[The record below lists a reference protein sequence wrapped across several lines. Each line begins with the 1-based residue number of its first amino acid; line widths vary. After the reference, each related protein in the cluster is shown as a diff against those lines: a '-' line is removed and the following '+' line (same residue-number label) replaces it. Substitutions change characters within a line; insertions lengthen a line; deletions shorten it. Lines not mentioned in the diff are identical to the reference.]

1 MASVDGS
8 GGAMSAS
15 DSTKPEV
22 RKTVTVLFSD
32 VADSTPLGEMLDPES
47 TRALLSQFFEVVQD
61 VLERHGGTV
70 EKFIGDAVM
79 AVFGVPLLHE
89 DDALRAVRAAVEMNA
104 ELERLNEGFERTWGV
119 TIANRTGID
128 TGEVIAGDPRRG
140 QSFVVGDAVNTAA
153 RLEQSAQ
160 SDEILVG
167 ETTYRLVH
175 DAVVFEPALPV
186 DAKGK
191 AQPVRAWRV
200 LDVVP
205 GAPGWSR
212 RLDSPLVGRDAEL
225 DLLKATFEEATV
237 ERACRVVT
245 VIGAAGVGKSR
256 LTTEFVNSVG
266 TRATVASGRC
276 LSYGEGIT
284 FWPLAE
290 ILRDAAGVGD
300 DDTADEVRARITG
313 LVARGDDADLVQERL
328 SAVLGHGAPPGIQ
341 ETFWAV
347 RRLFEQLGE
356 EGLVVVFDDIQWAE
370 PTFLDLLE
378 YVAVFIQDTPILMV
392 CLTRPELFEQRPA
405 WMASNPNSGMVS
417 LGALTDAESD
427 GLITNLVGG
436 ADVPPSVRTRI
447 AEVAEGNP
455 LFVEETLRMLV
466 DDGLLEPI
474 DGSWAVTADI
484 SGLSI
489 PTTIQT
495 LLSARL
501 DRLPEAERAVLERAS
516 VIGRVFWW
524 SALEA
529 LSPEPQREGL
539 ARALQSLVRKE
550 LLRPDRTEL
559 RQQDAFRFAHIL
571 VRDAAYFGIPKAMR
585 ADLHESLVDWFEGKV
600 LDRTGDL
607 ESILGYHLE
616 EAHKALLDLGPRNE
630 RADLVARRAGALLAT
645 AGRQAFARGDMPAAV
660 NLLARAV
667 SLLPATDPVRFDCL
681 SALAFALIETG
692 DFARLETVGAEM
704 NAVAADSGDPGVKAH
719 AALVGLWIRLFMSPE
734 GWAEDALSEAT
745 RGIAVFEQLGDEQ
758 GLSKSWSLLGLVHL
772 YTTQFRPSE
781 EAWERS
787 SVHAHRAGN
796 RREELE
802 SLSWVPICV
811 WAGPTPV
818 DEALERCRNV
828 IERARG
834 DKKVLSIALF
844 VQAEL
849 EAGLGRFDEALELI
863 ARSKA
868 LLEELALTVWIAGP
882 LTQFAGWVD
891 LWRGDAGA
899 AEKQLRWGHETLSE
913 IKEMAWLP
921 TVDGILA
928 EAIYAQGRVDEADDL
943 AVAISDAAGSED
955 VYSQLLWRGVRA
967 KVFAGRGSVDD
978 AERLAR
984 ESVELVAGTDFLH
997 GHWYAWMTLAEV
1009 LQLSGRA
1016 DEAQV
1021 AAANAIRVAE
1031 DKGHLVR
1038 ARLARELGSRIE
1050 TPAH

>member
-1 MASVDGS
+1 
-8 GGAMSAS
+8 MSAS
-15 DSTKPEV
+15 DSTRAEV

-32 VADSTPLGEMLDPES
+32 VADSTPLGETLDPES
-47 TRALLSQFFEVVQD
+47 VRAVMSQYFEVVRT
-61 VLERHGGTV
+61 VIERHGGTV

-89 DDALRAVRAAVEMNA
+89 DDALRAVRAAVEMNG
-104 ELERLNEGFERTWGV
+104 ELARLNEGFERTWGI

-128 TGEVIAGDPRRG
+128 TGEVIAGDPSRR
-140 QSFVVGDAVNTAA
+140 QSFVAGDAVNTAA

-167 ETTYRLVH
+167 ENTHRLVRN
-175 DAVVFEPALPV
+175 AFVFERAAPV

-191 AQPVRAWRV
+191 AQPVSAWRV
-200 LDVVP
+200 VDVIP

-212 RLDSPLVGRDAEL
+212 RLDSPLVGRAAEL
-225 DLLKATFEEATV
+225 DLLKATFEEASV

-256 LTTEFVNSVG
+256 LTSEFVSSVG
-266 TRATVASGRC
+266 TRATVVSGRC
-276 LSYGEGIT
+276 LPYGEGIT

-290 ILRDAAGVGD
+290 ILREAAGVSER
-300 DDTADEVRARITG
+300 DTADEVRARVTG
-313 LVARGDDADLVQERL
+313 LVAPGEDADLVQERL
-328 SAVLGHGAPPGIQ
+328 AALLGQGPAPGIQ

-356 EGLVVVFDDIQWAE
+356 GGLVVVFDDIQWAE
-370 PTFLDLLE
+370 PTFLDLLD
-378 YVAVFIQDTPILMV
+378 YLAVFIQDTPILMV
-392 CLTRPELFEQRPA
+392 CLTRPELLEQRPA
-405 WMASNPNSGMVS
+405 WMATNPNSRLVS
-417 LGALTDAESD
+417 LAALTDAESD

-436 ADVPPSVRTRI
+436 ADVPRNARNRI

-466 DDGLLEPI
+466 DDGLLRPTE
-474 DGSWAVTADI
+474 GSWTVTADI
-484 SGLSI
+484 ADLSI

-495 LLSARL
+495 LLGARL
-501 DRLPEAERAVLERAS
+501 DRLPQAERAVLERAS

-539 ARALQSLVRKE
+539 AHALQSLVRKE
-550 LLRPDRTEL
+550 LIRPDRTEL
-559 RQQDAFRFAHIL
+559 RQEDAFRFAHIL
-571 VRDAAYFGIPKAMR
+571 VRDAAYFGIPKATR
-585 ADLHESLVDWFEGKV
+585 ADLHESLVDWFEAKV
-600 LDRTGDL
+600 LDRSGDI

-616 EAHKALLDLGPRNE
+616 EAHKALLDLAPRNE
-630 RADLVARRAGALLAT
+630 RADLLGRRAGALLAT
-645 AGRQAFARGDMPAAV
+645 AGRRAFVRGDMPAAV
-660 NLLARAV
+660 NLLTRAV
-667 SLLPATDPVRFDCL
+667 SLLPATDPVRLDCL
-681 SALAFALIETG
+681 PALAFALIETG
-692 DFARLETVGAEM
+692 DFTRLETVAAEM
-704 NAVAADSGDPGVKAH
+704 NTAAADSGDPGVKAH
-719 AALVGLWIRLFMSPE
+719 AALVGLWIRLFTSPE
-734 GWAEDALSEAT
+734 GWAEDAMNEAT
-745 RGIAVFEQLGDEQ
+745 RGIGVFEQLGDEL

-796 RREELE
+796 LREELE

-811 WAGPTPV
+811 WAGPTPA
-818 DEALERCRNV
+818 DEALERCRSV
-828 IERARG
+828 IDRAQG
-834 DKKVLSIALF
+834 DKKVLSTALF

-849 EAGLGRFDEALELI
+849 EAGLGRFDEALKLI
-863 ARSKA
+863 AWSKA

-891 LWRGDAGA
+891 LWRGDPAA

-928 EAIYAQGRVDEADDL
+928 EAIHAQGRVDEADNL
-943 AVAISDAAGSED
+943 AGAIAESAGSED

-967 KVFAGRGSVDD
+967 KVFAGRGNVDD

-984 ESVELVAGTDFLH
+984 ESVELVEGTDFLH
-997 GHWYAWMTLAEV
+997 GHWYAWMTLGEV
-1009 LQLSGRA
+1009 LQLAGRA
-1016 DEAQV
+1016 PEAQV
-1021 AAANAIRVAE
+1021 AAANAIKVAE
-1031 DKGHLVR
+1031 EKGHLVR
-1038 ARLARELGSRIE
+1038 ARLARELGMRVE
-1050 TPAH
+1050 THALNP

>member
-1 MASVDGS
+1 
-8 GGAMSAS
+8 MSES
-15 DSTKPEV
+15 ESTRAEV

-32 VADSTPLGEMLDPES
+32 VADSTPLGETLDPES
-47 TRALLSQFFEVVQD
+47 IRAMMSQYFDVVRA
-61 VLERHGGTV
+61 VVERHGGTV

-79 AVFGVPLLHE
+79 AVFGVPFLHE
-89 DDALRAVRAAVEMNA
+89 EDALRAVRAAVEMNA
-104 ELERLNEGFERTWGV
+104 ELARLNEAFERTWGV

-128 TGEVIAGDPRRG
+128 TGEVIASDPSRG

-160 SDEILVG
+160 SEEILIG
-167 ETTYRLVH
+167 ETTHQLVRN
-175 DAVVFEPALPV
+175 AFVLERVAPV

-191 AQPVRAWRV
+191 TQPVPAWRV

-212 RLDSPLVGRDAEL
+212 RLDSPLVGRDSEL
-225 DLLKATFEEATV
+225 DLLKATFEESSGK
-237 ERACRVVT
+237 RACRVVT
-245 VIGAAGVGKSR
+245 VVGTAGVGKSR
-256 LTTEFVNSVG
+256 LTSEFVSSVG

-276 LSYGEGIT
+276 LPYGEGIT

-290 ILRDAAGVGD
+290 VLRDVAGVGD
-300 DDTADEVRARITG
+300 GDTVDEVRARVTG
-313 LVARGDDADLVQERL
+313 LVPPGEDADLVRERL
-328 SAVLGHGAPPGIQ
+328 SGVLGLGAAPGIQ

-356 EGLVVVFDDIQWAE
+356 HGLVVVFDDIQWAE

-378 YVAVFIQDTPILMV
+378 YLAVFIQDTPLLLV
-392 CLTRPELFEQRPA
+392 CLTRPELFEQRSA
-405 WMASNPNSGMVS
+405 WMATNPNSRVVS
-417 LGALTDAESD
+417 LAALTDAECD

-436 ADVPPSVRTRI
+436 ADVPRSARSRI

-466 DDGLLEPI
+466 DDGLLEPSE
-474 DGSWAVTADI
+474 GSWTVTADI
-484 SGLSI
+484 SDLSI

-524 SALEA
+524 NALDA
-529 LSPEPQREGL
+529 LSPESEREEL
-539 ARALQSLVRKE
+539 AHALQSLVRKE
-550 LLRPDRTEL
+550 LIRPDRTEP
-559 RQQDAFRFAHIL
+559 RQDDAFSFAHIL
-571 VRDAAYFGIPKAMR
+571 VRDAAYLGIPKATR
-585 ADLHESLVDWFEGKV
+585 TDLHESLVDWFEAKAE
-600 LDRTGDL
+600 DRTGDA

-616 EAHKALLDLGPRNE
+616 EAHKALIDLGPTNE
-630 RADLVARRAGALLAT
+630 RADRLGRRAGALLAT
-645 AGRQAFARGDMPAAV
+645 AGKQAFARGDMPAAV
-660 NLLARAV
+660 NLLTRAV
-667 SLLPATDPVRFDCL
+667 SLLPATDPIRLDCL
-681 SALAFALIETG
+681 PALAFALIETG
-692 DFARLETVGAEM
+692 DFTRLETVSVEM
-704 NAVAADSGDPGVKAH
+704 NTASADSGDPGAKAH
-719 AALVGLWIRLFMSPE
+719 AALVGLWIRLFTSPE
-734 GWAEDALSEAT
+734 GWAEDAMNEAT
-745 RGIAVFEQLGDEQ
+745 RGIGVFEQLGDEQ

-796 RREELE
+796 LREELE

-811 WAGPTPV
+811 WAGPTPA
-818 DEALERCRNV
+818 DQALERCQSV

-834 DKKVLSIALF
+834 DKKVLSTALF

-891 LWRGDAGA
+891 LWRGDPAA

-928 EAIYAQGRVDEADDL
+928 EAIHAQGRVDEADNL
-943 AVAISDAAGSED
+943 AVAIAKSAGSED

-967 KVFAGRGSVDD
+967 KVFANRGRVDD
-978 AERLAR
+978 AERLAH
-984 ESVELVAGTDFLH
+984 ESVELVSGTDFLH
-997 GHWYAWMTLAEV
+997 GHWYAWMTLGEV
-1009 LQLSGRA
+1009 LQLAGRGA
-1016 DEAQV
+1016 EAQV
-1021 AAANAIRVAE
+1021 AAANATKVAE

-1038 ARLARELGSRIE
+1038 ARLARELGVRVE
-1050 TPAH
+1050 TPAL

>member
-1 MASVDGS
+1 
-8 GGAMSAS
+8 MSAS
-15 DSTKPEV
+15 DSTKAEV
-22 RKTVTVLFSD
+22 RKTVTVMFSD
-32 VADSTPLGEMLDPES
+32 VADSTPLGEALDPES
-47 TRALLSQFFEVVQD
+47 TRAIMSQYFEVVRN

-104 ELERLNEGFERTWGV
+104 ELARLNDGFEGTWGV
-119 TIANRTGID
+119 AIANRTGIE
-128 TGEVIAGDPRRG
+128 TGEVIAGDPSRG

-160 SDEILVG
+160 SEEILVG

-175 DAVVFEPALPV
+175 DAVVFERASPV

-225 DLLKATFEEATV
+225 DLLKATFEEASV
-237 ERACRVVT
+237 ERACKVVT
-245 VIGAAGVGKSR
+245 LIGAAGVGKSR
-256 LTTEFVNSVG
+256 LTTEFVSSVG

-276 LSYGEGIT
+276 LPYGEGIT

-290 ILRDAAGVGD
+290 ILRDAAGVD
-300 DDTADEVRARITG
+300 DRDTADEVRARVTG
-313 LVARGDDADLVQERL
+313 LVSTGDDADLVQERL
-328 SAVLGHGAPPGIQ
+328 SAVLGHGAAPGIQ

-347 RRLFEQLGE
+347 RRFFEQLGE
-356 EGLVVVFDDIQWAE
+356 GGLVVVFDDIQWAE

-378 YVAVFIQDTPILMV
+378 YLAIFIQDTPVLMV
-392 CLTRPELFEQRPA
+392 CLTRSELLEQRPG
-405 WMASNPNSGMVS
+405 WMANNPNSRVVS
-417 LGALTDAESD
+417 LAALTDLESD

-436 ADVPPSVRTRI
+436 ADVPRSVRTRI

-466 DDGLLEPI
+466 DDGLLVPI
-474 DGSWAVTADI
+474 DRSWTVTADI
-484 SGLSI
+484 SDLSI

-529 LSPEPQREGL
+529 LSPEAQREGL
-539 ARALQSLVRKE
+539 AHALQSLVRKE
-550 LLRPDRTEL
+550 LIRPDRTEL

-571 VRDAAYFGIPKAMR
+571 VRDAAYFGIPKATR

-600 LDRTGDL
+600 LDPTGDI

-630 RADLVARRAGALLAT
+630 RADKLARRAGALLAT

-660 NLLARAV
+660 NLLTRAV
-667 SLLPATDPVRFDCL
+667 SLLPGTDPVRLDCL

-692 DFARLETVGAEM
+692 DFTRLETVAAEM
-704 NAVAADSGDPGVKAH
+704 NAAAGDSGDPGLKAH
-719 AALVGLWIRLFMSPE
+719 AALVGLWIRLFTSPE
-734 GWAEDALSEAT
+734 GWAEDALNEAT
-745 RGIAVFEQLGDEQ
+745 RGIGVFEQLGDER

-781 EAWERS
+781 EAWELS
-787 SVHAHRAGN
+787 SVHAQRAGN

-811 WAGPTPV
+811 WAGPTPA
-818 DEALERCRNV
+818 DEALERCRSV

-834 DKKVLSIALF
+834 DKKVLSTALF

-868 LLEELALTVWIAGP
+868 LLDELELTVWIAGP

-891 LWRGDAGA
+891 LWRGDPAA
-899 AEKQLRWGHETLSE
+899 AEKQLRWGHDTLSE

-928 EAIYAQGRVDEADDL
+928 EAIHAQGRVDEADDL
-943 AVAISDAAGSED
+943 AVSISEAAGSED

-967 KVFAGRGSVDD
+967 KVFAGRGSFDD
-978 AERLAR
+978 AESLAR
-984 ESVELVAGTDFLH
+984 ESVELVEGTDFLL
-997 GHWYAWMTLAEV
+997 GHWYAWMTLGEL
-1009 LQLSGRA
+1009 LQLAGRA
-1016 DEAQV
+1016 DEALV
-1021 AAANAIRVAE
+1021 AVANAIKVAE

-1038 ARLARELGSRIE
+1038 ARLARELGGRVE
-1050 TPAH
+1050 TPAL

>member
-1 MASVDGS
+1 M
-8 GGAMSAS
+8 
-15 DSTKPEV
+15 

-32 VADSTPLGEMLDPES
+32 VADSTPLGETLDPES
-47 TRALLSQFFEVVQD
+47 IRTLMSQYFEVVQN

-104 ELERLNEGFERTWGV
+104 ELARLNEGFERVWGV

-128 TGEVIAGDPRRG
+128 TGEVIAGDPSRG

-160 SDEILVG
+160 SQEILVG
-167 ETTYRLVH
+167 ETTHRLVR
-175 DAVVFEPALPV
+175 DAVVFERAASV

-225 DLLKATFEEATV
+225 DLLKTTFEEADG

-256 LTTEFVNSVG
+256 LTSEFVSSVD
-266 TRATVASGRC
+266 TRTTVVSGRC
-276 LSYGEGIT
+276 LPYGEGIT
-284 FWPLAE
+284 FWPLVE

-300 DDTADEVRARITG
+300 RDTADEVRARITG
-313 LVARGDDADLVQERL
+313 LVAPGEDADLVRERL
-328 SAVLGHGAPPGIQ
+328 SAVLGHGAAPGIQ

-356 EGLVVVFDDIQWAE
+356 GGLVVVFDDIQWAE

-378 YVAVFIQDTPILMV
+378 YLAVFVQDTPILMV
-392 CLTRPELFEQRPA
+392 CLTRPELLEQRAA
-405 WMASNPNSGMVS
+405 WMATNPNSRVVS
-417 LGALTDAESD
+417 LAALTDAESD

-436 ADVPPSVRTRI
+436 ADVPRSARARI
-447 AEVAEGNP
+447 ADVAEGNP

-466 DDGLLEPI
+466 DDGLLEPTA
-474 DGSWAVTADI
+474 GSWTVTADI
-484 SGLSI
+484 SNLSI

-501 DRLPEAERAVLERAS
+501 DRLPEEERAVLERAS

-539 ARALQSLVRKE
+539 AHALQSLVRKE
-550 LLRPDRTEL
+550 LIRPDRTEL

-571 VRDAAYFGIPKAMR
+571 VRDAAYLGIPKATR
-585 ADLHESLVDWFEGKV
+585 ADLHESLVDWFETEV
-600 LDRTGDL
+600 SDRMVDT

-616 EAHKALLDLGPRNE
+616 EAHKALLDLGPRND
-630 RADLVARRAGALLAT
+630 RADLLGRRAGALLAI

-660 NLLARAV
+660 NLLTRAV
-667 SLLPATDPVRFDCL
+667 SLLPATDPVRPECL
-681 SALAFALIETG
+681 AALAFALIETG
-692 DFARLETVGAEM
+692 DFARLETVAAEM
-704 NAVAADSGDPGVKAH
+704 NTAAADSGDPGVKAH
-719 AALVGLWIRLFMSPE
+719 AALVGLWIRLFTSPE
-734 GWAEDALSEAT
+734 GWAEDAMSEAT
-745 RGIAVFEQLGDEQ
+745 RGIGVFEQLGDEQ

-781 EAWERS
+781 QAWERS

-796 RREELE
+796 LREELE

-811 WAGPTPV
+811 WAGPTPA
-818 DEALERCRNV
+818 DEALERCRSV

-863 ARSKA
+863 ARSRA

-891 LWRGDAGA
+891 LWRGDPAA

-913 IKEMAWLP
+913 IREMAWLP

-928 EAIYAQGRVDEADDL
+928 EAIHAQGRFDEADEL
-943 AVAISDAAGSED
+943 AVAIAESAGSED

-967 KVFAGRGSVDD
+967 KVFANRGSFDE

-984 ESVELVAGTDFLH
+984 ESVEFVEGTDFLH
-997 GHWYAWMTLAEV
+997 GHWYAWMTLGEV
-1009 LQLSGRA
+1009 LQLAGREA
-1016 DEAQV
+1016 EAQV
-1021 AAANAIRVAE
+1021 AAANAIKVAE
-1031 DKGHLVR
+1031 EKGHLVR
-1038 ARLARELGSRIE
+1038 ARLARELAVRVVPSSRQG
-1050 TPAH
+1050 ASA